1 VEVEEVVVT
10 KGHLAL
16 LSEILEETVSVASHH
31 ITRLRH
37 THTSPTP
44 HAALHQR
51 NKITTMAIQTRIS
64 ILEVSIQATKVVV
77 EVDKQHLPVRPMTV
91 QYPQPREQMACRF
104 FLTLL

>member
-1 VEVEEVVVT
+1 MEVEEVVVT

-31 ITRLRH
+31 ITRL

-91 QYPQPREQMACRF
+91 QYPQPLEQMACRF
-104 FLTLL
+104 FVTLL